1 MAGGLYAIQM
11 MESLNL
17 NSFYGQHAV
26 YELYTLVGFSIGLL
40 EIRYI
45 SQKLPAYLLIIKFSI
60 VLVSHGFIMLSLTM
74 KWNNFGS
81 TGKTESKSL
90 QDNF

>member
-1 MAGGLYAIQM
+1 MAGGLYAIQLI
-11 MESLNL
+11 EALNL

-45 SQKLPAYLLIIKFSI
+45 SQKLPAYVKL
-60 VLVSHGFIMLSLTM
+60 
-74 KWNNFGS
+74 N
-81 TGKTESKSL
+81 
-90 QDNF
+90 